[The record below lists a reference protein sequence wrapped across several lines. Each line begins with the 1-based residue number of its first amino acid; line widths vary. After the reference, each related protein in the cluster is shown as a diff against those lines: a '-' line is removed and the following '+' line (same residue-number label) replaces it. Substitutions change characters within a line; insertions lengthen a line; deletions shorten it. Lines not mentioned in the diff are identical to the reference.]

1 VSRRHRDGRD
11 DILHKEDRLAEHR
24 RKRRVARQVL
34 RSEGDEAVVPYQGHD
49 HLHAHRSGKQRDTAE
64 ARRAR
69 RHWKQPFWKRRM
81 AQRRMKAEAFRRVAD
96 A

>member
-1 VSRRHRDGRD
+1 MSRRHRDGRD
-11 DILHKEDRLAEHR
+11 DILHKDDRLAEHR

-34 RSEGDEAVVPYQGHD
+34 ACEGDEAVVPYQGHD
-49 HLHAHRSGKQRDTAE
+49 HLHSHRSVKPTDGDS

-81 AQRRMKAEAFRRVAD
+81 NQRRMKAEAFREVAD

>member
-1 VSRRHRDGRD
+1 MSRRHRDGRD

-24 RKRRVARQVL
+24 RKRRVSRQVL
-34 RSEGDEAVVPYQGHD
+34 CLEGDEAVLPQGHD
-49 HLHAHRSGKQRDTAE
+49 HLHTHRSEKPRDGDS
-64 ARRAR
+64 ARRSR

-81 AQRRMKAEAFRRVAD
+81 AERRLKAEAFRQVAD